1 MGKNSF
7 WVLYTERDKMKYK
20 IIYKVGQ
27 DLREKTI
34 IAENLDEAE
43 IKANKL
49 VKCWI
54 DIINTSL
61 MRRGK

>member
-1 MGKNSF
+1 
-7 WVLYTERDKMKYK
+7 MKYK

-34 IAENLDEAE
+34 IAENLEEAE
-43 IKANKL
+43 IIANKK
-49 VKCWI
+49 VPKWI